1 MIQIYNSRQ
10 DTPDAAN
17 YKDEDVIA
25 LKKLIPE
32 LKEYDFSLIKNI
44 SSEIVSL
51 RNTLSTN
58 QKIIDKLSSARNA
71 LKNAKNEYDKQGASC
86 PFCNTKFTNVTLLN
100 DGFEEVDRLLQNE
113 SGSTGERIAL
123 KRNELGSE
131 VERVKKMGL
140 SHQKT
145 AYALW
150 QGFMLCM
157 ESLPYFFE

>member
-71 LKNAKNEYDKQGASC
+71 LKNAKNEYDKQGATC
-86 PFCNTKFTNVTLLN
+86 PFCNTKFANVTLL
-100 DGFEEVDRLLQNE
+100 
-113 SGSTGERIAL
+113 
-123 KRNELGSE
+123 
-131 VERVKKMGL
+131 
-140 SHQKT
+140 
-145 AYALW
+145 
-150 QGFMLCM
+150 
-157 ESLPYFFE
+157 